1 MSNGRTDRRGRPVM
15 SESKTGI
22 ARASDLEGE
31 QSMRPRRPIQANPKS
46 LPGAGFWVYVK
57 ARAPAKLSINQ
68 RKAKAFPLSR
78 YVALFLS
85 GPQEIFIC

>member
-46 LPGAGFWVYVK
+46 LPGAGRGFGLPGSWLPDSVGGFGH
-57 ARAPAKLSINQ
+57 RAHH
-68 RKAKAFPLSR
+68 
-78 YVALFLS
+78 V
-85 GPQEIFIC
+85 